1 MKYLTCYLA
10 SVSMLAIVS
19 SGHAFEDPPRMEP
32 TAPVPYVN
40 GPFMSTFDPNL
51 PADAGK
57 PVVIID
63 TNPTVVELPEAL
75 TNPTP
80 LAKQEIGRQ
89 TPRTRGAGG
98 EAAPLGGALRP
109 LQSASCPNLDETL
122 RAICDDGIE
131 PKLVADKPGGI
142 GSDYVANREGIADL
156 EKKAAGKPGGIGSD
170 YVAGLK
176 DGDPEKRTSITD
188 LLLPS
193 VPTADPQPDQGYRSQ
208 WN

>member
-1 MKYLTCYLA
+1 VKYLTCYLA

-19 SGHAFEDPPRMEP
+19 SGHAFEDPPQMEP

-57 PVVIID
+57 PVVILD
-63 TNPTVVELPEAL
+63 TNPTVVQLPEAL

-109 LQSASCPNLDETL
+109 PQSASCPNLDETL
-122 RAICDDGIE
+122 RAICDNGIE

-142 GSDYVANREGIADL
+142 GSDYVA
-156 EKKAAGKPGGIGSD
+156 
-170 YVAGLK
+170 GLK
-176 DGDPEKRTSITD
+176 DGDPEKPTSVTD